1 MEFTI
6 KEVLDLLMGGHS
18 VIDAGQCANLGLPR
32 QLSLLLQEIQETWV
46 RSLGQEDPLEEDMAT
61 HCNILPGESHGQRNL
76 TGYCTRNCKE

>member
-46 RSLGQEDPLEEDMAT
+46 
-61 HCNILPGESHGQRNL
+61 
-76 TGYCTRNCKE
+76 